1 MCILECL
8 KIGMLRHCL
17 QPRNMWTFTSWVQ
30 PVTKYN
36 SPCCVFDKPALC
48 WVSPSRFQWLLPQL
62 YLHGK
67 MCFCCSQNLP
77 VSGVCPMGKKNQG
90 SSVCWAV
97 NGINSNGMQLNVRNV
112 QREGLRGESNR
123 FRKLFLQPYFGWVG
137 FSCFCLVLSDKIF
150 WASWNLKWEGSWSL
164 TLLLFSHSFSLVVLC
179 HKERMIEAWFAHR
192 GVRVW
197 WCPLA
202 KLLLGPWPRM
212 TKMGIRETECT

>member
-17 QPRNMWTFTSWVQ
+17 QPRNMWRFTSWVQ

-36 SPCCVFDKPALC
+36 SPCCVFDKPALY
-48 WVSPSRFQWLLPQL
+48 WLSPSRFQWLLPQL

-164 TLLLFSHSFSLVVLC
+164 TLLLFLSLFLSCSIMPEEKGDWSMVC
-179 HKERMIEAWFAHR
+179 PQR
-192 GVRVW
+192 GQSLMVSSGKVT
-197 WCPLA
+197 
-202 KLLLGPWPRM
+202 PRTM
-212 TKMGIRETECT
+212 TKNDKDGY

>member
-1 MCILECL
+1 MYLTNQLFADFPPHDSSDCYHSCTC
-8 KIGMLRHCL
+8 MAR
-17 QPRNMWTFTSWVQ
+17 
-30 PVTKYN
+30 
-36 SPCCVFDKPALC
+36 CVSVVHRIFLSLGFVL
-48 WVSPSRFQWLLPQL
+48 W
-62 YLHGK
+62 
-67 MCFCCSQNLP
+67 
-77 VSGVCPMGKKNQG
+77 GKKNQG

-212 TKMGIRETECT
+212 TKTGIRETECT